1 MSNNGHSDIKFDA
14 DLESVMDALTKD
26 RIRGYDSVTLEEFFQ
41 EFVTHSTGT
50 KILQALGCDV
60 NTFMAEL
67 ETYLEHV
74 PTCSPCVKRKD
85 NFTDD
90 LEQVLRTSASIAVTF
105 GPLKKIITMKDVLS
119 TALMVTED
127 ISKGS
132 ECFMYEVFQRHQITQ
147 NAVNNLKDA
156 QIFAENELEEKVS
169 EQTEEPSVDEQR
181 AITKIIINMNALAKK
196 GKYDSLIGR
205 EKEVESVI
213 QSLSRKKKN
222 SPLLIGEPG
231 VGKTAVIEG
240 MVKKIVEGTV
250 PTVLK
255 DAQIFSLDIGS
266 LLSGTKYRGDFEKRL
281 KLILNKLS
289 SNPNNILFIDEIH
302 MIIGAGASSGGNTDI
317 SNMLKPYIS
326 SGDIKIIGATTFDE
340 QRKIFDKDAALSRRF
355 QVIAV
360 DEPNEKDTMIILK
373 GSKEHYEKF
382 HKVSYSDQVIELSV
396 KLANRYLANKK
407 QPDKSF
413 DIIDEAGAKVKLAG
427 RKEVTELD
435 IEKVVS
441 SMAQLPEKTVEGSE
455 KEKLKS
461 LKQMLSSKVFGQDEA
476 ISSLVNSILV
486 AKAGLGGKGKNKPLG
501 SFLFTG
507 ATGVGKTEICKQLS
521 ESLVMP
527 MLRYDMS
534 EYMDKASVSS
544 LIGASPGYIGFEQGG
559 VLTNAVKKQPY
570 SIVLLDEIEKAH
582 KDIYNLL
589 LQILDNGFIK
599 DNSGVSIDFRNTIIV
614 MTTNAGA
621 EAAKKNTMGL
631 TSSLD
636 ALSSSQR
643 NEEIKKIFTP
653 EFRNRID
660 KIINF
665 NDITDEVAYLIVE
678 RKLSEL
684 KKELEEQGL
693 DVAFSHDLKQLIKEK
708 GFKKAEGM
716 GARPIDRTINDLLS
730 VPLAEKILFEEVD
743 TRQKLL
749 IDIDVNKNITI
760 NKQKNK
766 KSKRDEVLEELFE
779 G

>member
-1 MSNNGHSDIKFDA
+1 MSNSDINFDA
-14 DLESVMDALTKD
+14 ELQSVMNTLTKD
-26 RIRGYDSVTLEEFFQ
+26 RQRGYDSVTLEEFFR
-41 EFVTHSTGT
+41 EFGNHPTGT
-50 KILQALGCDV
+50 KILQALKCDI
-60 NTFMAEL
+60 NLFIAEL
-67 ETYLEHV
+67 ETYLENV
-74 PTCSPCVKRKD
+74 PTRSPCNHRNED
-85 NFTDD
+85 FTDD
-90 LEQVLRTSASIAVTF
+90 LQQVLRTSASIAVSF
-105 GPLKKIITMKDVLS
+105 GASRKIITMRDILT
-119 TALMVTED
+119 TALLVTED

-132 ECFMYEVFQRHQITQ
+132 ECFMHEIFIRHKITPD
-147 NAVNNLKDA
+147 AVKNLKDA
-156 QIFAENELEEKVS
+156 QIFAEDDMNEKVS
-169 EQTEEPSVDEQR
+169 DQSEETSSEEQKTM
-181 AITKIIINMNALAKK
+181 TKIIINMNALAKK

-205 EKEVESVI
+205 EKEVEAVI

-222 SPLLIGEPG
+222 SPLLVGEPG

-250 PTVLK
+250 PSVLK
-255 DAQIFSLDIGS
+255 DAQIFCLDIGS
-266 LLSGTKYRGDFEKRL
+266 LLSGTKYRGDFEKRF
-281 KLILNKLS
+281 KFILTKLS

-302 MIIGAGASSGGNTDI
+302 MIIGAGAASGGNTDVA
-317 SNMLKPYIS
+317 NMLKPYIS

-355 QVIAV
+355 QVVAI
-360 DEPNEKDTMIILK
+360 DEPNEKETMVILK
-373 GSKEHYEKF
+373 GAKQHYEKF
-382 HKVSYSDQVIELSV
+382 HNVSYTDEVLELSV

-435 IEKVVS
+435 IERVVS
-441 SMAQLPEKTVEGSE
+441 SMAHLPEKTVEGTE
-455 KEKLKS
+455 KEKLKA
-461 LKQMLSSKVFGQDEA
+461 LKNMLSSKVFGQDEA
-476 ISSLVNSILV
+476 ITSLVNSILV

-521 ESLVMP
+521 ESLAMP

-570 SIVLLDEIEKAH
+570 SIVLLDEIEKAD
-582 KDIYNLL
+582 KAIYNLL

-621 EAAKKNTMGL
+621 EAAKKNTIGL
-631 TSSLD
+631 TSNLD

-643 NEEIKKIFTP
+643 YDEIKKIFTP

-665 NDITDEVAYLIVE
+665 NDITDNVAYLIVE

-693 DVAFSHDLKQLIKEK
+693 DVMFSDELKDFIKKK
-708 GFKKAEGM
+708 GFNKAEGM

-730 VPLAEKILFEEVD
+730 VPLAEKILFEDINTNE
-743 TRQKLL
+743 KLL

-766 KSKRDEVLEELFE
+766 KQKKDEVLEEVLE

>member
-1 MSNNGHSDIKFDA
+1 MSNSDINFDA
-14 DLESVMDALTKD
+14 ELQSVMNALTKD
-26 RIRGYDSVTLEEFFQ
+26 RQRGYDSVTLEEFFR
-41 EFVTHSTGT
+41 EFGNHPTGT
-50 KILQALGCDV
+50 KILQALKCDI
-60 NTFMAEL
+60 NLFIAEL
-67 ETYLEHV
+67 ETYLENV
-74 PTCSPCVKRKD
+74 PTRSPCNHRNED
-85 NFTDD
+85 FTDD
-90 LEQVLRTSASIAVTF
+90 LQQVLRTSASIAVSF
-105 GPLKKIITMKDVLS
+105 GASRKIITMRDILT
-119 TALMVTED
+119 TALLVTED

-132 ECFMYEVFQRHQITQ
+132 ECFMHEIFIRHKITPD
-147 NAVNNLKDA
+147 AVKNLKDA
-156 QIFAENELEEKVS
+156 QIFAEDDMNEKVS
-169 EQTEEPSVDEQR
+169 DQSEETSSEEQKTM
-181 AITKIIINMNALAKK
+181 TKIIINMNALAKK

-205 EKEVESVI
+205 EKEVEAVI

-222 SPLLIGEPG
+222 SPLLVGEPG

-250 PTVLK
+250 PSVLK
-255 DAQIFSLDIGS
+255 DAQIFCLDIGS
-266 LLSGTKYRGDFEKRL
+266 LLSGTKYRGDFEKRF
-281 KLILNKLS
+281 KFILTKLS

-302 MIIGAGASSGGNTDI
+302 MIIGAGAASGGNTDVA
-317 SNMLKPYIS
+317 NMLKPYIS

-355 QVIAV
+355 QVVAI
-360 DEPNEKDTMIILK
+360 DEPNEKETMVILK
-373 GSKEHYEKF
+373 GAKQHYEKF
-382 HKVSYSDQVIELSV
+382 HNVSYTDEVLELSV

-435 IEKVVS
+435 IERVVS
-441 SMAQLPEKTVEGSE
+441 SMAHLPEKTVEGTE
-455 KEKLKS
+455 KEKLKA
-461 LKQMLSSKVFGQDEA
+461 LKNMLSSKVFGQDEA
-476 ISSLVNSILV
+476 ITSLVNSILV

-521 ESLVMP
+521 ESLAMP

-570 SIVLLDEIEKAH
+570 SIVLLDEIEKAD
-582 KDIYNLL
+582 KAIYNLL

-599 DNSGVSIDFRNTIIV
+599 DNSGVSVDFRNTIIV

-621 EAAKKNTMGL
+621 EAAKKNTIGL
-631 TSSLD
+631 TSNLD

-643 NEEIKKIFTP
+643 YDEIKKIFTP

-665 NDITDEVAYLIVE
+665 NDITDDVAYLIVE

-693 DVAFSHDLKQLIKEK
+693 DVIFSHELKDFIKQK
-708 GFKKAEGM
+708 GFNKAEGM

-730 VPLAEKILFEEVD
+730 VPLAEKILFED
-743 TRQKLL
+743 INTNDKLL

-766 KSKRDEVLEELFE
+766 KQKKDEVLEEVLE

>member
-1 MSNNGHSDIKFDA
+1 MSNSDINFDA
-14 DLESVMDALTKD
+14 ELQSVMNALTKD
-26 RIRGYDSVTLEEFFQ
+26 RQRGYDSVTLEEFFR
-41 EFVTHSTGT
+41 EFGNHPTGT
-50 KILQALGCDV
+50 KILQALKCDI
-60 NTFMAEL
+60 NLFIAEL
-67 ETYLEHV
+67 ETYLENV
-74 PTCSPCVKRKD
+74 PTRSPCNHRNED
-85 NFTDD
+85 FTDD
-90 LEQVLRTSASIAVTF
+90 LQQVLRTSASIAVSF
-105 GPLKKIITMKDVLS
+105 GASRKIITMRDILT
-119 TALMVTED
+119 TALLVTED

-132 ECFMYEVFQRHQITQ
+132 ECFMHEIFIRHKITPD
-147 NAVNNLKDA
+147 AVKNLKDA
-156 QIFAENELEEKVS
+156 QIFSEDDMNEKVS
-169 EQTEEPSVDEQR
+169 DQSEETSSEEQKTM
-181 AITKIIINMNALAKK
+181 TKIIINMNALAKK

-205 EKEVESVI
+205 EKEVEAVI

-222 SPLLIGEPG
+222 SPLLVGEPG

-250 PTVLK
+250 PSVLK
-255 DAQIFSLDIGS
+255 DAQIFCLDIGS
-266 LLSGTKYRGDFEKRL
+266 LLSGTKYRGDFEKRF
-281 KLILNKLS
+281 KFILTKLS

-302 MIIGAGASSGGNTDI
+302 MIIGAGAASGGNTDVA
-317 SNMLKPYIS
+317 NMLKPYIS

-355 QVIAV
+355 QVVAI
-360 DEPNEKDTMIILK
+360 DEPNEKETMVILK
-373 GSKEHYEKF
+373 GAKQHYEKF
-382 HKVSYSDQVIELSV
+382 HNVSYTDEVLELSV

-435 IEKVVS
+435 IERVVS
-441 SMAQLPEKTVEGSE
+441 SMAHLPEKTVEGTE
-455 KEKLKS
+455 KEKLKA
-461 LKQMLSSKVFGQDEA
+461 LKNMLSSKVFGQDEA
-476 ISSLVNSILV
+476 ITSLVNSILV

-521 ESLVMP
+521 ESLAMP

-570 SIVLLDEIEKAH
+570 SIVLLDEIEKAD
-582 KDIYNLL
+582 KAIYNLL

-599 DNSGVSIDFRNTIIV
+599 DNSGVSVDFRNTIIV

-621 EAAKKNTMGL
+621 EAAKKNTIGL
-631 TSSLD
+631 TSNLD

-643 NEEIKKIFTP
+643 YDEIKKIFTP

-665 NDITDEVAYLIVE
+665 NDITDDVAYLIVE

-693 DVAFSHDLKQLIKEK
+693 DVIFSHELKDFIKQK
-708 GFKKAEGM
+708 GFNKAEGM

-730 VPLAEKILFEEVD
+730 VPLAEKILFED
-743 TRQKLL
+743 INTNDKLL

-766 KSKRDEVLEELFE
+766 KQKKDEILEEVLE

>member
-1 MSNNGHSDIKFDA
+1 MSNSDINFDA
-14 DLESVMDALTKD
+14 ELQSVMNALTKD
-26 RIRGYDSVTLEEFFQ
+26 RQRGYDSVTLEEFFR
-41 EFVTHSTGT
+41 EFGNHPTGT
-50 KILQALGCDV
+50 KILQALKCDI
-60 NTFMAEL
+60 NLFIAEL
-67 ETYLEHV
+67 ETYLENV
-74 PTCSPCVKRKD
+74 PTRSPCNHRNED
-85 NFTDD
+85 FTDD
-90 LEQVLRTSASIAVTF
+90 LQQVLRTSASIAVSF
-105 GPLKKIITMKDVLS
+105 GASRKIITMRDILT
-119 TALMVTED
+119 TALLVTED

-132 ECFMYEVFQRHQITQ
+132 ECFMHEIFIRHKITPD
-147 NAVNNLKDA
+147 AVKNLKDA
-156 QIFAENELEEKVS
+156 QIFAEDDMNEKVS
-169 EQTEEPSVDEQR
+169 DQSEETSSEEQKTM
-181 AITKIIINMNALAKK
+181 TKIIINMNALAKK

-205 EKEVESVI
+205 EKEVEAVI

-222 SPLLIGEPG
+222 SPLLVGEPG

-250 PTVLK
+250 PSVLK
-255 DAQIFSLDIGS
+255 DAQIFCLDIGS
-266 LLSGTKYRGDFEKRL
+266 LLSGTKYRGDFEKRF
-281 KLILNKLS
+281 KFILTKLS

-302 MIIGAGASSGGNTDI
+302 MIIGAGAASGGNTDVA
-317 SNMLKPYIS
+317 NMLKPYIS

-355 QVIAV
+355 QVVAI
-360 DEPNEKDTMIILK
+360 DEPNEKETMVILK
-373 GSKEHYEKF
+373 GAKQHYEKF
-382 HKVSYSDQVIELSV
+382 HNVSYTDEVLELSV

-435 IEKVVS
+435 IERVVS
-441 SMAQLPEKTVEGSE
+441 SMAHLPEKTVEGTE
-455 KEKLKS
+455 KEKLKA
-461 LKQMLSSKVFGQDEA
+461 LKNMLSSKVFGQDEA
-476 ISSLVNSILV
+476 ITSLVNSILV

-521 ESLVMP
+521 ESLAMP

-570 SIVLLDEIEKAH
+570 SIVLLDEIEKAD
-582 KDIYNLL
+582 KAIYNLL

-621 EAAKKNTMGL
+621 EAAKKNTIGL
-631 TSSLD
+631 TSNLD

-643 NEEIKKIFTP
+643 YDEIKKIFTP

-665 NDITDEVAYLIVE
+665 NDITDNVAYLIVE

-693 DVAFSHDLKQLIKEK
+693 DVMFSDELKDFIKKK
-708 GFKKAEGM
+708 GFNKAEGM

-730 VPLAEKILFEEVD
+730 VPLAEKILFEDINTNE
-743 TRQKLL
+743 KLL

-766 KSKRDEVLEELFE
+766 KQKKDEVLEEVLE

>member
-1 MSNNGHSDIKFDA
+1 MSNSDINFDA
-14 DLESVMDALTKD
+14 ELQSVMNALTKD
-26 RIRGYDSVTLEEFFQ
+26 RQRGYDSVTLEEFFR
-41 EFVTHSTGT
+41 EFGNHPTGT
-50 KILQALGCDV
+50 KILQALKCDI
-60 NTFMAEL
+60 NLFIAEL
-67 ETYLEHV
+67 ETYLENV
-74 PTCSPCVKRKD
+74 PTRSPCNHRNED
-85 NFTDD
+85 FTDD
-90 LEQVLRTSASIAVTF
+90 LQQVLRTSASIAVSF
-105 GPLKKIITMKDVLS
+105 GASRKIITMRDILT
-119 TALMVTED
+119 TALLVTED

-132 ECFMYEVFQRHQITQ
+132 ECFMHEIFIRHKITPD
-147 NAVNNLKDA
+147 AVKNLKDA
-156 QIFAENELEEKVS
+156 QIFAEDDMNEKVS
-169 EQTEEPSVDEQR
+169 DQSEETSSEEQKTM
-181 AITKIIINMNALAKK
+181 TKIIINMNALAKK

-205 EKEVESVI
+205 EKEVEAVI

-222 SPLLIGEPG
+222 SPLLVGEPG

-250 PTVLK
+250 PSVLK
-255 DAQIFSLDIGS
+255 DAQIFCLDIGS
-266 LLSGTKYRGDFEKRL
+266 LLSGTKYRGDFEKRF
-281 KLILNKLS
+281 KFILTKLS

-302 MIIGAGASSGGNTDI
+302 MIIGAGAASGGNTDVA
-317 SNMLKPYIS
+317 NMLKPYIS

-355 QVIAV
+355 QVVAI
-360 DEPNEKDTMIILK
+360 DEPNEKETMVILK
-373 GSKEHYEKF
+373 GAKQHYEKF
-382 HKVSYSDQVIELSV
+382 HNVSYTDEVLELSV

-435 IEKVVS
+435 IERVVS
-441 SMAQLPEKTVEGSE
+441 SMAHLPEKTVEGTE
-455 KEKLKS
+455 KEKLKA
-461 LKQMLSSKVFGQDEA
+461 LKNMLSSKVFGQDEA
-476 ISSLVNSILV
+476 ITSLVNSILV

-521 ESLVMP
+521 ESLAMP

-570 SIVLLDEIEKAH
+570 SIVLLDEIEKAD
-582 KDIYNLL
+582 KAIYNLL

-621 EAAKKNTMGL
+621 EAAKKNTIGL
-631 TSSLD
+631 TSNLD

-643 NEEIKKIFTP
+643 YDEIKKIFTP

-665 NDITDEVAYLIVE
+665 NDITDDVAYLIVE

-693 DVAFSHDLKQLIKEK
+693 DVIFSHELKDFIKQK
-708 GFKKAEGM
+708 GFNKAEGM

-730 VPLAEKILFEEVD
+730 VPLAEKILFEDINTNE
-743 TRQKLL
+743 KLL

-766 KSKRDEVLEELFE
+766 KQKKDEVLEEVLE

>member
-1 MSNNGHSDIKFDA
+1 MSNSDINFDA
-14 DLESVMDALTKD
+14 ELQSVMNALTKD
-26 RIRGYDSVTLEEFFQ
+26 RMRGYDSVTLEEFFR
-41 EFVTHSTGT
+41 EFGNHPTGT
-50 KILQALGCDV
+50 KILQALGCDI
-60 NTFMAEL
+60 NLFIAEL
-67 ETYLEHV
+67 ETYLENV
-74 PTCSPCVKRKD
+74 PTRSPCNHRNED
-85 NFTDD
+85 FTDD
-90 LEQVLRTSASIAVTF
+90 LQQVLRTSASIAVSL
-105 GPLKKIITMKDVLS
+105 GAARKIITMRDILT
-119 TALMVTED
+119 TALLVTED

-132 ECFMYEVFQRHQITQ
+132 ECFMHEIFIRHKITPD
-147 NAVNNLKDA
+147 AVKNLKDA
-156 QIFAENELEEKVS
+156 QIFAENDMNEKVS
-169 EQTEEPSVDEQR
+169 DQSEETASDEQKNI
-181 AITKIIINMNALAKK
+181 AKIIVNMNALAKK

-205 EKEVESVI
+205 EKEVEAVI

-222 SPLLIGEPG
+222 SPLLVGEPG

-250 PTVLK
+250 PSVLK
-255 DAQIFSLDIGS
+255 DAQIFCLDIGS
-266 LLSGTKYRGDFEKRL
+266 LLSGTKYRGDFEKRF
-281 KLILNKLS
+281 KFILTKLS

-302 MIIGAGASSGGNTDI
+302 MIIGAGAASGGNTDVA
-317 SNMLKPYIS
+317 NMLKPYIS

-355 QVIAV
+355 QVVAI
-360 DEPNEKDTMIILK
+360 DEPNEKETMVILK
-373 GSKEHYEKF
+373 GAKQHYEKF
-382 HKVSYSDQVIELSV
+382 HNVSYTDEVLELSV

-435 IEKVVS
+435 IERVVS
-441 SMAQLPEKTVEGSE
+441 SMAHLPEKTVEGTE
-455 KEKLKS
+455 KEKLKA
-461 LKQMLSSKVFGQDEA
+461 LKNMLSSRVFGQDEA
-476 ISSLVNSILV
+476 ITSVVNSILV

-521 ESLVMP
+521 ESLAMP

-570 SIVLLDEIEKAH
+570 SIVLLDEIEKAD
-582 KDIYNLL
+582 KAIYNLL

-599 DNSGVSIDFRNTIIV
+599 DNSGVSVDFRNTIIV

-621 EAAKKNTMGL
+621 EAAKKNTIGL
-631 TSSLD
+631 TSNLD
-636 ALSSSQR
+636 SLSSSQR
-643 NEEIKKIFTP
+643 YDEIKKIFTP

-665 NDITDEVAYLIVE
+665 NDITDDVAYLIVE

-684 KKELEEQGL
+684 KKELEEQGI
-693 DVAFSHDLKQLIKEK
+693 DVIFSSELKDFIKKK
-708 GFKKAEGM
+708 GFNKAEGM

-730 VPLAEKILFEEVD
+730 VPLAEKILFED
-743 TRQKLL
+743 INTNDKLL

-766 KSKRDEVLEELFE
+766 KQKKDEVLEEVLE

>member
-1 MSNNGHSDIKFDA
+1 MSNSDINFDA
-14 DLESVMDALTKD
+14 ELQSVMNALTKD
-26 RIRGYDSVTLEEFFQ
+26 RQRGYDSVTLEEFFR
-41 EFVTHSTGT
+41 EFGNHPTGT
-50 KILQALGCDV
+50 RILQALGCDI
-60 NTFMAEL
+60 NLFIAEL
-67 ETYLEHV
+67 ETYLENV
-74 PTCSPCVKRKD
+74 PTRSPCNHRNED
-85 NFTDD
+85 FTDD
-90 LEQVLRTSASIAVTF
+90 LQQVLRTSASFAISF
-105 GPLKKIITMKDVLS
+105 GASRKIITMRDVLT
-119 TALMVTED
+119 TALLVTED

-132 ECFMYEVFQRHQITQ
+132 ECFMHEIFIRHKITPD
-147 NAVNNLKDA
+147 AVKNLKDA
-156 QIFAENELEEKVS
+156 QIFAEDDMNEKVS
-169 EQTEEPSVDEQR
+169 DQSEETSSEEQKT
-181 AITKIIINMNALAKK
+181 ITKIIINMNALAKK

-205 EKEVESVI
+205 EKEVEAVI

-222 SPLLIGEPG
+222 SPLLVGEPG

-240 MVKKIVEGTV
+240 MVKKIVEGTA
-250 PTVLK
+250 PSVLK
-255 DAQIFSLDIGS
+255 DAQIFCLDIGS
-266 LLSGTKYRGDFEKRL
+266 LLSGTKYRGDFEKRF
-281 KLILNKLS
+281 KFILTKLS

-302 MIIGAGASSGGNTDI
+302 MIIGAGAASGGNTDVA
-317 SNMLKPYIS
+317 NMLKPYIS

-355 QVIAV
+355 QVIAI
-360 DEPNEKDTMIILK
+360 DEPNEKETMVILK
-373 GSKEHYEKF
+373 GARQHYEKF
-382 HKVSYSDQVIELSV
+382 HNVSYTDEVLELSV

-435 IEKVVS
+435 IERVVS
-441 SMAQLPEKTVEGSE
+441 SMAHLPEKTVEGTE
-455 KEKLKS
+455 KEKLKV
-461 LKQMLSSKVFGQDEA
+461 LKNMLSSRVFGQDEA
-476 ISSLVNSILV
+476 ITSVVNSILV

-521 ESLVMP
+521 ESLAMP

-534 EYMDKASVSS
+534 EYMDKASVSG
-544 LIGASPGYIGFEQGG
+544 LIGASPGYIGFEEGG

-570 SIVLLDEIEKAH
+570 SIVLLDEIEKAD
-582 KDIYNLL
+582 KAIYNLL

-599 DNSGVSIDFRNTIIV
+599 DNSGVSVDFRNTIIV

-621 EAAKKNTMGL
+621 EAAKKNTIGL
-631 TSSLD
+631 TSNLD

-643 NEEIKKIFTP
+643 YDEIKKIFTP

-665 NDITDEVAYLIVE
+665 NDITDDVAYLIVE

-693 DVAFSHDLKQLIKEK
+693 DVIFSPDLKDFIKKK
-708 GFKKAEGM
+708 GFNKAEGM

-730 VPLAEKILFEEVD
+730 VPLAEKILFEDINTNE
-743 TRQKLL
+743 KLL

-766 KSKRDEVLEELFE
+766 KQKKDEVLEEALE

>member
-1 MSNNGHSDIKFDA
+1 MSNSDINFDA
-14 DLESVMDALTKD
+14 ELQSVMNALTKD
-26 RIRGYDSVTLEEFFQ
+26 RQRGYDSVTLEEFFR
-41 EFVTHSTGT
+41 EFGNHPTGT
-50 KILQALGCDV
+50 KILQALKCDI
-60 NTFMAEL
+60 NLFIAEL
-67 ETYLEHV
+67 ETYLENV
-74 PTCSPCVKRKD
+74 PTRSPCNHRNED
-85 NFTDD
+85 FTDD
-90 LEQVLRTSASIAVTF
+90 LQQVLRTSASIAVSF
-105 GPLKKIITMKDVLS
+105 GASRKIITMRDILT
-119 TALMVTED
+119 TALLVTED

-132 ECFMYEVFQRHQITQ
+132 ECFMHEIFIRHKITPD
-147 NAVNNLKDA
+147 AVKNLKDA
-156 QIFAENELEEKVS
+156 QIFAEDDMNEKVS
-169 EQTEEPSVDEQR
+169 DQSEETSSEEQKTM
-181 AITKIIINMNALAKK
+181 TKIIINMNALAKK

-205 EKEVESVI
+205 EKEVEAVI

-222 SPLLIGEPG
+222 SPLLVGEPG

-250 PTVLK
+250 PSVLK
-255 DAQIFSLDIGS
+255 DAQIFCLDIGS
-266 LLSGTKYRGDFEKRL
+266 LLSGTKYRGDFEKRF
-281 KLILNKLS
+281 KFILTKLS

-302 MIIGAGASSGGNTDI
+302 MIIGAGAASGGNTDVA
-317 SNMLKPYIS
+317 NMLKPYIS

-355 QVIAV
+355 QVVAI
-360 DEPNEKDTMIILK
+360 DEPNEKETMVILK
-373 GSKEHYEKF
+373 GAKQHYEKF
-382 HKVSYSDQVIELSV
+382 HNVSYTNEVLELSV

-435 IEKVVS
+435 IERVVS
-441 SMAQLPEKTVEGSE
+441 SMAHLPEKTVEGTE
-455 KEKLKS
+455 KEKLKA
-461 LKQMLSSKVFGQDEA
+461 LKNMLSSRVFGQDEA
-476 ISSLVNSILV
+476 ITSLVNSILV

-521 ESLVMP
+521 ESLAMP

-570 SIVLLDEIEKAH
+570 SIVLLDEIEKAD
-582 KDIYNLL
+582 KAIYNLL

-599 DNSGVSIDFRNTIIV
+599 DNSGVSVDFRNTIIV

-621 EAAKKNTMGL
+621 EAAKKNTIGL
-631 TSSLD
+631 TSNLD

-643 NEEIKKIFTP
+643 YDEIKKIFTP

-665 NDITDEVAYLIVE
+665 NDITDDVAYLIVE

-693 DVAFSHDLKQLIKEK
+693 DVIFSHELKDFIKQK
-708 GFKKAEGM
+708 GFNKAEGM

-730 VPLAEKILFEEVD
+730 VPLAEKILFED
-743 TRQKLL
+743 INTNDKLL

-766 KSKRDEVLEELFE
+766 KQKKDEILEEVLE

>member
-1 MSNNGHSDIKFDA
+1 MSNSDINFDA
-14 DLESVMDALTKD
+14 ELQSVMNALTKD
-26 RIRGYDSVTLEEFFQ
+26 RQRGYDSVTLEEFFR
-41 EFVTHSTGT
+41 EFGNHPTGT
-50 KILQALGCDV
+50 KILQALKCDI
-60 NTFMAEL
+60 NLFIAEL
-67 ETYLEHV
+67 ETYLENV
-74 PTCSPCVKRKD
+74 PTRSPCNHRNED
-85 NFTDD
+85 FTDD
-90 LEQVLRTSASIAVTF
+90 LQQVLRTSASIAVSF
-105 GPLKKIITMKDVLS
+105 GASRKIITMRDILT
-119 TALMVTED
+119 TALLVTED

-132 ECFMYEVFQRHQITQ
+132 ECFMHEIFIRHKITPD
-147 NAVNNLKDA
+147 AVKNLKDA
-156 QIFAENELEEKVS
+156 QIFAEDDMNEKVS
-169 EQTEEPSVDEQR
+169 DQSEETSSEEQKTM
-181 AITKIIINMNALAKK
+181 TKIIINMNALAKK

-205 EKEVESVI
+205 EKEVEAVI

-222 SPLLIGEPG
+222 SPLLVGEPG

-250 PTVLK
+250 PSVLK
-255 DAQIFSLDIGS
+255 DAQIFCLDIGS
-266 LLSGTKYRGDFEKRL
+266 LLSGTKYRGDFEKRF
-281 KLILNKLS
+281 KFILTKLS

-302 MIIGAGASSGGNTDI
+302 MIIGAGAASGGNTDVA
-317 SNMLKPYIS
+317 NMLKPYIS

-355 QVIAV
+355 QVVAI
-360 DEPNEKDTMIILK
+360 DEPNEKETMVILK
-373 GSKEHYEKF
+373 GAKQHYEKF
-382 HKVSYSDQVIELSV
+382 HNVSYTDEVLELSV

-435 IEKVVS
+435 IERVVS
-441 SMAQLPEKTVEGSE
+441 SMAHLPEKTVEGTE
-455 KEKLKS
+455 KEKLKA
-461 LKQMLSSKVFGQDEA
+461 LKNMLSSKVFGQDEA
-476 ISSLVNSILV
+476 ITSLVNSILV

-521 ESLVMP
+521 ESLAMP

-570 SIVLLDEIEKAH
+570 SIVLLDEIEKAD
-582 KDIYNLL
+582 KAIYNLL

-599 DNSGVSIDFRNTIIV
+599 DNSGVSVDFRNTIIV

-621 EAAKKNTMGL
+621 EAAKKNTIGL
-631 TSSLD
+631 TSNLD

-643 NEEIKKIFTP
+643 YDEIKKIFTP

-665 NDITDEVAYLIVE
+665 NDITDDVAYLIVE

-693 DVAFSHDLKQLIKEK
+693 DVIFSHELKDFIKQK
-708 GFKKAEGM
+708 GFNKAEGM

-730 VPLAEKILFEEVD
+730 VPLAEKILFED
-743 TRQKLL
+743 INTNDKLL

-766 KSKRDEVLEELFE
+766 KQKKDEILEEVLE